1 MDGGKQTLK
10 IQKYTLSEFIVDLLG
25 LESDT
30 IEFKDL
36 HNLVHEDYRDKLREA
51 SLTLKN
57 QRAYELIFPLYT
69 KYGITWVLSK
79 MEFSKNTEQ
88 DNLKSFGY
96 IRCLNDIEVNE
107 KKLSTRDELNKLLYR
122 QISISHSLFSFL
134 QTDDIS
140 ETVQKILKD
149 ILMQFNGDRTYIF
162 EILPERN
169 IQSCI
174 YEVTAENVSK
184 EQEFLQNLPINQTSW
199 WSQQILS
206 KKAIILNTL
215 DDMPAKA
222 EYDRNILDATKYK
235 NHSWQSPL
243 LSKKGVWGYMGIDI
257 VKRYRNWSNADYQ
270 WFTSLANIISICIEL
285 RKSEK
290 KAKEERQDLNNLYRH
305 MPMGYLQMQIVY
317 KNNKVIVHKWEE
329 K

>member
-1 MDGGKQTLK
+1 MAQIGWWEADFKNQR
-10 IQKYTLSEFIVDLLG
+10 YTLSEFIVDLLD

-36 HNLVHEDYRDKLREA
+36 HNLVHEDYRDKLKEA
-51 SLTLKN
+51 SMTLKN
-57 QRAYELIFPLYT
+57 QRTYELIFPLYT

-79 MEFSKNTEQ
+79 MEFNKNIEQ

-96 IRCLNDIEVNE
+96 IRCLDDIEVNE

-162 EILPERN
+162 EILPEKN

-184 EQEFLQNLPINQTSW
+184 EQEFLQDLPINQTSW

-215 DDMPAKA
+215 DDMPPEA
-222 EYDRNILDATKYK
+222 EYDRNILEPQNIK
-235 NHSWQSPL
+235 SLMVVPL

-257 VKRYRNWSNADYQ
+257 VKRYRNWSTNGLPLWQTLSASVLNCVNPSKKQERSGKISTTYTAICP
-270 WFTSLANIISICIEL
+270 WVTSRCKLSIKII
-285 RKSEK
+285 K
-290 KAKEERQDLNNLYRH
+290 
-305 MPMGYLQMQIVY
+305 
-317 KNNKVIVHKWEE
+317 
-329 K
+329 

>member
-1 MDGGKQTLK
+1 M
-10 IQKYTLSEFIVDLLG
+10 
-25 LESDT
+25 
-30 IEFKDL
+30 
-36 HNLVHEDYRDKLREA
+36 
-51 SLTLKN
+51 
-57 QRAYELIFPLYT
+57 
-69 KYGITWVLSK
+69 
-79 MEFSKNTEQ
+79 
-88 DNLKSFGY
+88 
-96 IRCLNDIEVNE
+96 
-107 KKLSTRDELNKLLYR
+107 
-122 QISISHSLFSFL
+122 
-134 QTDDIS
+134 
-140 ETVQKILKD
+140 
-149 ILMQFNGDRTYIF
+149 
-162 EILPERN
+162 
-169 IQSCI
+169 
-174 YEVTAENVSK
+174 TAENVSK

-222 EYDRNILDATKYK
+222 EYDRNILEPQNIKSLMAV
-235 NHSWQSPL
+235 PL

-317 KNNKVIVHKWEE
+317 KNIKVIVHKWEE

>member
-1 MDGGKQTLK
+1 
-10 IQKYTLSEFIVDLLG
+10 
-25 LESDT
+25 
-30 IEFKDL
+30 
-36 HNLVHEDYRDKLREA
+36 
-51 SLTLKN
+51 
-57 QRAYELIFPLYT
+57 
-69 KYGITWVLSK
+69 
-79 MEFSKNTEQ
+79 
-88 DNLKSFGY
+88 
-96 IRCLNDIEVNE
+96 
-107 KKLSTRDELNKLLYR
+107 
-122 QISISHSLFSFL
+122 
-134 QTDDIS
+134 
-140 ETVQKILKD
+140 
-149 ILMQFNGDRTYIF
+149 MQFNGDRTYIF

-215 DDMPAKA
+215 DDMPAEA
-222 EYDRNILDATKYK
+222 EYDRNILEPQNIKSLMAV
-235 NHSWQSPL
+235 PL

>member
-1 MDGGKQTLK
+1 M
-10 IQKYTLSEFIVDLLG
+10 
-25 LESDT
+25 
-30 IEFKDL
+30 
-36 HNLVHEDYRDKLREA
+36 
-51 SLTLKN
+51 
-57 QRAYELIFPLYT
+57 
-69 KYGITWVLSK
+69 
-79 MEFSKNTEQ
+79 
-88 DNLKSFGY
+88 
-96 IRCLNDIEVNE
+96 
-107 KKLSTRDELNKLLYR
+107 
-122 QISISHSLFSFL
+122 

-215 DDMPAKA
+215 DDMPAEA
-222 EYDRNILDATKYK
+222 EYDRNILEPQNVKSLMAV
-235 NHSWQSPL
+235 PL
-243 LSKKGVWGYMGIDI
+243 LSQKGVWGYMGIDI